1 MLISSLFSIS
11 LLWSSLSFGCT
22 DGAGSFWKTI
32 VVDQSGHGDFTT
44 VQSAVNS
51 VPDGN
56 RDWVRIHVKRGTYKF
71 VYIALLFPCRV
82 PVVFSIQL
90 RKLSNELK
98 LM

>member
-11 LLWSSLSFGCT
+11 LLSFLLSFGCT
-22 DGAGSFWKTI
+22 DGAGKIWKTI

-56 RDWVRIHVKRGTYKF
+56 RDWVRIHIKRGTYRF
-71 VYIALLFPCRV
+71 VYIALLFPLQGTCS
-82 PVVFSIQL
+82 F
-90 RKLSNELK
+90 
-98 LM
+98 